1 METNLDTE
9 GLNIMVKFSE
19 VVSWMEALALLCV
32 SPVAGYKLCCLLS
45 ADSSLSAPL
54 VTLAKVA
61 SSKTDNV

>member
-19 VVSWMEALALLCV
+19 VISWIEALAVLCAGPMAV
-32 SPVAGYKLCCLLS
+32 FPVPFPPISPPA
-45 ADSSLSAPL
+45 
-54 VTLAKVA
+54 TLAKVA